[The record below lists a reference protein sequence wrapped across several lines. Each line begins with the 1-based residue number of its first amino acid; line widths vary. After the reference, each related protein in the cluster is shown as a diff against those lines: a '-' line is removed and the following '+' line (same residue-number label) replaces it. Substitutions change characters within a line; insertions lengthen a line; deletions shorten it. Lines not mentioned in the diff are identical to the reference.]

1 MSARLPRV
9 LLIEP
14 QFVLRR
20 TIVMVARDLGIVEF
34 DEASSVGR
42 ARAMMASQTYA
53 ALVLDLEEKLQAMDL
68 LSDLRLGKFACPSD
82 ARAVVLAA
90 NLQPEDTFRLQKLGV
105 ARVFSKPVRIS
116 ELLNAMEAST

>member
-1 MSARLPRV
+1 
-9 LLIEP
+9 
-14 QFVLRR
+14 
-20 TIVMVARDLGIVEF
+20 MVARDLGIVEF

-53 ALVLDLEEKLQAMDL
+53 ALVLDLEEKSQAMDL

-82 ARAVVLAA
+82 ARVVVLAA
-90 NLQPEDTFRLQKLGV
+90 NLQPEDTFRLEKLGV